1 MFSTTA
7 DAPPEEF
14 SHALAALW
22 WDAKGDWDKAHAE
35 AQKDPGP
42 YGSAVHAYLHRVEG
56 DLANAGYWYNRAGRP
71 AASDSLP
78 SEWERLAKELLA

>member
-1 MFSTTA
+1 MFSTASDT
-7 DAPPEEF
+7 PPAGF

-42 YGSAVHAYLHRVEG
+42 QGCAVHAYLHRVEG
-56 DLANAGYWYNRAGRP
+56 DLRNAGYWYNRAGRP
-71 AASDSLP
+71 PAADSLTE
-78 SEWERLAKELLA
+78 EWERLARELLG